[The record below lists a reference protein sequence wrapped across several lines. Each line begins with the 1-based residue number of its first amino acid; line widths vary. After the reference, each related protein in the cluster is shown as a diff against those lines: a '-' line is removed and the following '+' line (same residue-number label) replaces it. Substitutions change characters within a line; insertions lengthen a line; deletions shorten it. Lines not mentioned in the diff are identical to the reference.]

1 MVRRCVRAWL
11 WVTQVCLAFSQVFA
25 AKGKSCFMYSWRVF
39 SLLTEQKFAIK
50 AALVLVVW
58 LSSSSQIGLFFSP
71 LSCKQP
77 SSLCEPLLSQF
88 DYFLQKA
95 FNKYAIS

>member
-1 MVRRCVRAWL
+1 MVCVRAWP

-25 AKGKSCFMYSWRVF
+25 AKGESCFMYSWRV
-39 SLLTEQKFAIK
+39 SPTEQKFAIK

-58 LSSSSQIGLFFSP
+58 QSSSSQIELFFSP

-95 FNKYAIS
+95 FNEYAIS